1 MDRST
6 TIIAKQIL
14 IQGKWLANQEITLN
28 DGVISHIQS
37 ISFDEITDHHDAYE
51 NIILSYID
59 VQVNGGGG
67 ELFTQQVTPD
77 QIEYVAKVHQRFGTG
92 AMLPTLI
99 TNDIQAMQ
107 HMANAVAHCVNE
119 PASDVDILGVH
130 FEGPWLASA
139 KKGIHLDRFIRAP
152 SDAELACV
160 LRQDLGKVRVT
171 LAPETVPVD
180 IIRELVAQGVIVSL
194 GHTNADADTTL
205 AALEAG
211 ASGFTHLFNAM
222 SGFSGRE
229 PGVLG
234 AALSHHGSFA
244 GLIMDGQHVSPI
256 SIQAA
261 LNAKGI
267 EHSVLVT
274 DAMGHVGSDNLTQ
287 PYFDL
292 SITRN
297 GKQLTTPDGSLAGS
311 CLTMHEAVLNTVQH
325 CNVTMQEAIVMATQS
340 PANWLGVADRGRIEV
355 GQQANLIALTPSNTS
370 HRWQIS
376 AHWIKGHK
384 LHA

>member
-1 MDRST
+1 
-6 TIIAKQIL
+6 
-14 IQGKWLANQEITLN
+14 
-28 DGVISHIQS
+28 
-37 ISFDEITDHHDAYE
+37 
-51 NIILSYID
+51 
-59 VQVNGGGG
+59 
-67 ELFTQQVTPD
+67 
-77 QIEYVAKVHQRFGTG
+77 
-92 AMLPTLI
+92 
-99 TNDIQAMQ
+99 
-107 HMANAVAHCVNE
+107 
-119 PASDVDILGVH
+119 
-130 FEGPWLASA
+130 
-139 KKGIHLDRFIRAP
+139 
-152 SDAELACV
+152 
-160 LRQDLGKVRVT
+160 
-171 LAPETVPVD
+171 
-180 IIRELVAQGVIVSL
+180 
-194 GHTNADADTTL
+194 
-205 AALEAG
+205 
-211 ASGFTHLFNAM
+211 
-222 SGFSGRE
+222 SGRE

-370 HRWQIS
+370 HTWQIS
-376 AHWIKGHK
+376 AHWIKGHN

>member
-1 MDRST
+1 MDKST
-6 TIIAKQIL
+6 TIIAQHIL

-37 ISFDEITDHHDAYE
+37 ISFDEITHHHDAYE
-51 NIILSYID
+51 YIIPSYID

-119 PASDVDILGVH
+119 PARDVDILGVH

-160 LRQDLGKVRVT
+160 LRQDLGKVMVT

-180 IIRELVAQGVIVSL
+180 IIHELVAQGVIVSL

-222 SGFSGRE
+222 SGLSGRE

-244 GLIMDGQHVSPI
+244 SLIMDGQHVSPI

-267 EHSVLVT
+267 EHSVLIT

-292 SITRN
+292 SITQN

-325 CNVTMQEAIVMATQS
+325 CNVSMQEAILMATHS
-340 PANWLGVADRGRIEV
+340 PANWLGVADRGRIDV

-370 HRWQIS
+370 HTWQIS